1 MKSDQRSYPR
11 LETEMRMQVYTS
23 LCAAAYTVEI
33 DNINPNGAFV
43 KSKHLPEIGE
53 TISFNV
59 CDSYFRYLY
68 SGSAK
73 VKRLVEENVD
83 QESGFAI
90 EFDSRIGDTT
100 YTKIIQ

>member
-1 MKSDQRSYPR
+1 METDQRSYPR
-11 LETEMRMQVYTS
+11 LETEMIMQVYTS
-23 LCAAAYTVEI
+23 ICSAAYTVEI

-43 KSKHLPEIGE
+43 KTKHFPELGE

-59 CDSYFRYLY
+59 CDSYYRYLY

-73 VKRLVEENVD
+73 VKRLVPGTNG

-90 EFDSRIGDTT
+90 EFNSRIEDTT
-100 YTKIIQ
+100 YSKII